1 MADERLG
8 ASFSIDVT
16 QLKAGLK
23 TANKLIRESQSEFR
37 AAAAGLDNWQKSEA
51 GLNAKIKSLNSIIGV
66 QEQKVSALK
75 KQYQR
80 LVDDGLDEA
89 SDRAIELRT
98 QINKEQAA
106 LESNKAE
113 LKRQTDALEELEN
126 QSDETGDEIEQVG
139 TKAEKTSGGF
149 SVMKG
154 ALANLVADG
163 FRRAT
168 EAAKEFITE
177 MVNVGKTFDDSMAQ
191 VAAVSG
197 ATGDDLEQLRDKAK
211 EMGSATKFTASEA
224 ADAFNYMAMA
234 GWKTEEMLG
243 GIEGILNLAAASG
256 SDLATTSDIVTDAL
270 TAMGYQAKD
279 AGRLA
284 DVMAAASSN
293 ANTNVELMGHTFQY
307 AAPLVGALGYS
318 MEDTAVAIGL
328 MANSGIKGE
337 KAGTALRSMLTRLAS
352 PPKAAAESLTELGV
366 TLTDSDGKM
375 KSLDEVI
382 RDLRGAFADLDETE
396 QAHHASAIAG
406 QEAMSGLLAIV
417 NAAPTD
423 FEKLTKAVEDS
434 DGAAQKMADT
444 MLDTLGGDMTV
455 LNSQIEGVRLTI
467 YEQFA
472 PTLRDVVKKVQKWLG
487 QVDWKAF
494 GKKASEALK
503 SIIDYGKRLGKQ
515 ILPALK
521 TAFKVVVDVVK
532 FAINNF
538 KTLVTVLG
546 TALVVIKSVKAAFA
560 IKAAITAVTTAVAGL
575 TAGVGLATKA
585 QVVWNAAMASNP
597 IGAVAAA
604 VGLLAGG
611 IALLVGHNKA
621 AEDSTTKLTE
631 AQKAQLKRV
640 EELTEAANEAA
651 GAYKNLQEE
660 QQKQISGKEKEFN
673 YYDDLWEEL
682 QSIVDQNGA
691 VQKGYE
697 GRAEFIASQ
706 LSEAFD
712 IEINLVDGVIQK
724 YEELGTTVEET
735 MRKKR
740 AEIYLSSQE
749 ELYSNAIQG
758 IDEATAKYQEA
769 LAEYN
774 DVLSQYE
781 ELAGNGEPGTGKV
794 YEQYEAVKHLVDAG
808 MAGTQAWK
816 DANDEYDKLVA
827 QRDELGKSLPKL
839 KTDYLTYA
847 KLIEGYQYDI
857 GVYEHNMVLAHEGNY
872 EDMIKA
878 TYDYVSEYGDAVDAE
893 KALLEQNVNNTRTQ
907 LEILRGVRN
916 ESNAAI
922 YDDQIKSA
930 EKLLVEQLRELQA
943 YNSATEE
950 HTGENFT
957 IWRTMLEENLS
968 AIIGKNLEFKGAGQ
982 GLVQMFV
989 DGEKIGSPMATTEMD
1004 AMVNSMLDELD
1015 SGTKDAETAG
1025 EDFVEA
1031 VISKVSEA
1039 KTSAET
1045 AGKDIHLTQ

>member
-1 MADERLG
+1 M
-8 ASFSIDVT
+8 
-16 QLKAGLK
+16 
-23 TANKLIRESQSEFR
+23 
-37 AAAAGLDNWQKSEA
+37 
-51 GLNAKIKSLNSIIGV
+51 
-66 QEQKVSALK
+66 
-75 KQYQR
+75 
-80 LVDDGLDEA
+80 
-89 SDRAIELRT
+89 
-98 QINKEQAA
+98 
-106 LESNKAE
+106 
-113 LKRQTDALEELEN
+113 
-126 QSDETGDEIEQVG
+126 
-139 TKAEKTSGGF
+139 
-149 SVMKG
+149 
-154 ALANLVADG
+154 
-163 FRRAT
+163 
-168 EAAKEFITE
+168 
-177 MVNVGKTFDDSMAQ
+177 
-191 VAAVSG
+191 
-197 ATGDDLEQLRDKAK
+197 
-211 EMGSATKFTASEA
+211 
-224 ADAFNYMAMA
+224 
-234 GWKTEEMLG
+234 
-243 GIEGILNLAAASG
+243 
-256 SDLATTSDIVTDAL
+256 
-270 TAMGYQAKD
+270 
-279 AGRLA
+279 
-284 DVMAAASSN
+284 
-293 ANTNVELMGHTFQY
+293 
-307 AAPLVGALGYS
+307 
-318 MEDTAVAIGL
+318 
-328 MANSGIKGE
+328 
-337 KAGTALRSMLTRLAS
+337 
-352 PPKAAAESLTELGV
+352 
-366 TLTDSDGKM
+366 
-375 KSLDEVI
+375 
-382 RDLRGAFADLDETE
+382 
-396 QAHHASAIAG
+396 
-406 QEAMSGLLAIV
+406 
-417 NAAPTD
+417 
-423 FEKLTKAVEDS
+423 
-434 DGAAQKMADT
+434 
-444 MLDTLGGDMTV
+444 
-455 LNSQIEGVRLTI
+455 
-467 YEQFA
+467 
-472 PTLRDVVKKVQKWLG
+472 
-487 QVDWKAF
+487 
-494 GKKASEALK
+494 
-503 SIIDYGKRLGKQ
+503 
-515 ILPALK
+515 
-521 TAFKVVVDVVK
+521 
-532 FAINNF
+532 
-538 KTLVTVLG
+538 
-546 TALVVIKSVKAAFA
+546 
-560 IKAAITAVTTAVAGL
+560 
-575 TAGVGLATKA
+575 
-585 QVVWNAAMASNP
+585 
-597 IGAVAAA
+597 
-604 VGLLAGG
+604 
-611 IALLVGHNKA
+611 
-621 AEDSTTKLTE
+621 
-631 AQKAQLKRV
+631 
-640 EELTEAANEAA
+640 
-651 GAYKNLQEE
+651 
-660 QQKQISGKEKEFN
+660 
-673 YYDDLWEEL
+673 
-682 QSIVDQNGA
+682 
-691 VQKGYE
+691 
-697 GRAEFIASQ
+697 
-706 LSEAFD
+706 
-712 IEINLVDGVIQK
+712 DGVIQK